1 MATPP
6 ERESSINGENGW
18 FVSTHWS
25 VVWKARNG
33 DSTQAIDALNKLCT
47 AYWRPLFYY
56 LRRRGHGFE
65 EARDLTQSFFTHLLQ
80 ADQLQHLKHQ
90 EGRFRNFLL
99 TLLNHHVSDER
110 DKAHALK
117 RGGGQAPVFLDAL
130 TEEERYRTEPS
141 EGASPE
147 VLFDRVWAQTV
158 LERAGRR
165 LREEY
170 EAAGNGRLFEVLR
183 QLSPGRTG
191 SAYAEAASKLGLSES
206 AVASAIFRLRRRQA
220 EVIREEVAQ
229 TVTQTD
235 DIDEEIRYLMDVVA
249 R

>member
-6 ERESSINGENGW
+6 ERESSITGENGW

-65 EARDLTQSFFTHLLQ
+65 EARDLTQSFFAHLLQ
-80 ADQLQHLKHQ
+80 ADQLRHLKHQ
-90 EGRFRNFLL
+90 DGRFRNFLL
-99 TLLNHHVSDER
+99 TLLNHYVSDER
-110 DKAHALK
+110 DKANALK

-130 TEEERYRTEPS
+130 TEEERYRMEPADGTS
-141 EGASPE
+141 AES
-147 VLFDRVWAQTV
+147 LFDRVWAQTV

-170 EAAGNGRLFEVLR
+170 ESAGNGQLFEVLR
-183 QLSPGRTG
+183 QLPPGRTG
-191 SAYAEAASKLGLSES
+191 SSYAEVASRLGLSES

-229 TVTQTD
+229 TVTKTD